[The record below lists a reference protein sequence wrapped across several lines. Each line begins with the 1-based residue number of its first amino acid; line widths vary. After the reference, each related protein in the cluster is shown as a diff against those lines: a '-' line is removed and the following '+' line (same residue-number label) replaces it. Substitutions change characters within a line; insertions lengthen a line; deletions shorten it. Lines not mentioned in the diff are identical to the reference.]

1 MSSRAIRQPGGERGD
16 PVGITVISRDCF
28 SLDKLGIAMTLLKQ
42 VLRPMKKTLSRLLAS
57 KSLFFM
63 LATIVILTLNL
74 IPLVTLFRHSPPGR
88 TFLLTHNNVQDFFFY
103 QSLMNKGASGDWL
116 TSDPYTS
123 EAHQPSVI
131 FAYFAWLGKLSHLLA
146 IPYVFTYHLV
156 RLVLGILCLLSAFS
170 LLIYL
175 RLPYPRLTFLFFIF
189 GGAFMHQTASSGKI
203 VSIPYMNWW
212 TGMDAIRRVAYLP
225 HHMFGSLFLIL
236 SVFLIIKYMR
246 QPRLKYLI
254 FLGVF
259 AALLAFV
266 HTPSLFIILLAL
278 PPALILN
285 SIFSYFTGK
294 NSKFKSQKSNQTQ
307 NSNIIGL
314 LGYWVIG
321 LFFML
326 LMLAQTN
333 RGFPWSQYIEWERK
347 LQFPL
352 AGELFGAFGILLPFA
367 ILGIVYAFRSK
378 RFEYLFTVS
387 WFVTPLLLIPFAQK
401 LNLSNI
407 RLIQGTP
414 YLPLSILAVLGIK
427 ALQEFIQFI
436 IDNKSKIQNPCL
448 AGRQANDKSN
458 PNVQNSKNLRLSAL
472 NLGFSLIIGILFLTY
487 TLPTLTWSIKD
498 QIREYWPIYGNVYLD
513 NRLNNAFAYINRNFP
528 PNTLTLSTFY
538 SGNFLPAFTHTTSF
552 IGHFGYTYQ
561 IDRKKQLAE
570 SFFAN
575 KMTEKEA
582 KDFLLDNKITLVY
595 QGPEEKPMYN
605 NYLYPKLLKP
615 VYDREEATLYII
627 N

>member
-1 MSSRAIRQPGGERGD
+1 MNFQFPNFQKNTI
-16 PVGITVISRDCF
+16 
-28 SLDKLGIAMTLLKQ
+28 
-42 VLRPMKKTLSRLLAS
+42 KK
-57 KSLFFM
+57 
-63 LATIVILTLNL
+63 
-74 IPLVTLFRHSPPGR
+74 
-88 TFLLTHNNVQDFFFY
+88 
-103 QSLMNKGASGDWL
+103 
-116 TSDPYTS
+116 
-123 EAHQPSVI
+123 
-131 FAYFAWLGKLSHLLA
+131 
-146 IPYVFTYHLV
+146 
-156 RLVLGILCLLSAFS
+156 
-170 LLIYL
+170 
-175 RLPYPRLTFLFFIF
+175 
-189 GGAFMHQTASSGKI
+189 
-203 VSIPYMNWW
+203 
-212 TGMDAIRRVAYLP
+212 
-225 HHMFGSLFLIL
+225 
-236 SVFLIIKYMR
+236 
-246 QPRLKYLI
+246 
-254 FLGVF
+254 
-259 AALLAFV
+259 
-266 HTPSLFIILLAL
+266 
-278 PPALILN
+278 
-285 SIFSYFTGK
+285 
-294 NSKFKSQKSNQTQ
+294 
-307 NSNIIGL
+307 IIGL
-314 LGYWVIG
+314 LGYWMIG
-321 LFFML
+321 LLFML

-367 ILGIVYAFRSK
+367 ILGIINAIRQK

-414 YLPLSILAVLGIK
+414 YLPLSILAVFGIK
-427 ALQEFIQFI
+427 AIQEYIQFI
-436 IDNKSKIQNPCL
+436 IDNKSKIQNS
-448 AGRQANDKSN
+448 NDKSN

-472 NLGFSLIIGILFLTY
+472 NLGFFLIIGILFLTY

-513 NRLNNAFAYINRNFP
+513 NRLNNAFTFINRNFP
-528 PNTLTLSTFY
+528 SNTLTLSTFY

-561 IDRKKQLAE
+561 IDRKKQLTE